1 VHPTG
6 GPARRLNYL
15 NSKIREVFGIRHFGV
30 VVPKRITPIR
40 LLTCDNESGKAI
52 MLRALL
58 TILAVIL
65 PLFGTGCGGPPGQE
79 QTLVDRSTLTVQDMM
94 TQTLSD
100 KPVQLLRKA
109 KGVLICPSQFR
120 AGFFIGGEGGNC
132 VLLGRAGYGAW
143 SYPAFYSVG
152 AGSFGFQFGVQ
163 NEELFLLIR
172 TEKGLNAVLDNQF
185 SLGPKAGVT
194 VAVYGVDA
202 QAATTAALGAD
213 IVAFASS
220 RGLFGG
226 IATQLSLFSQQTGW
240 NQSYYGQS
248 FGGRQIVALMQ
259 GINPGADSL
268 RQMLARYGAPGPSTN
283 AQVQGI
289 GPIPGPP

>member
-1 VHPTG
+1 
-6 GPARRLNYL
+6 
-15 NSKIREVFGIRHFGV
+15 
-30 VVPKRITPIR
+30 
-40 LLTCDNESGKAI
+40 
-52 MLRALL
+52 M
-58 TILAVIL
+58 AVTL
-65 PLFGTGCGGPPGQE
+65 PLLGTGCGGPPGRE
-79 QTLVDRSTLTVQDMM
+79 QTLVDRATLTVQDMM

-100 KPVQLLRKA
+100 KPLQMLRKA

-132 VLLGRAGYGAW
+132 ILLGRAADGAW

-152 AGSFGFQFGVQ
+152 AGSFGFQFGIQ
-163 NEELFLLIR
+163 NEQLLLLIR
-172 TEKGLNAVLDNQF
+172 TEAGLNAVLDNQF
-185 SLGPKAGVT
+185 TLGPKAGVT
-194 VAVYGVDA
+194 VAIYGVDA

-226 IATQLSLFSQQTGW
+226 IATQVSLFSQQTES

-248 FGGRQIVALMQ
+248 FAGRQIVALMQ

-268 RQMLARYGAPGPSTN
+268 RQMLARYGTPGQSAN

-289 GPIPGPP
+289 RPDLD